1 MTDYKYLRKVKNR
14 LNQYGLEDLTFEKL
28 NYGIN
33 TSAWHICSGNKNF
46 FLKFYISQK
55 NDKRD
60 RLGTEL
66 KFTKLLE
73 NGGFKNIPK
82 ILISNKNENW
92 ALFEWLDGEKIK
104 NPNQKDLEDIINFIK
119 KIQTLKKF
127 EESKKIG
134 EASEACFNLID
145 HKNLIINRLNQL
157 INYSGILGKSW
168 LIFEVLESINKC
180 VNNFQSYF
188 SSNSSKSLSLQKRIL
203 SPSDIGIHNIL
214 KIKNQLYFHDF
225 EYAGWDDPHKLIVD
239 LLIQPENVLSKETS
253 LKLYKSMESFFSL
266 EANLHSLK
274 IYLVLYRA
282 KWVCIILKKFLSNN
296 LSLSDKQ
303 NLLTKSMDYYKKVGF
318 IWDL

>member
-1 MTDYKYLRKVKNR
+1 MIEDNYLIKVKNR
-14 LNQYGLEDLTFEKL
+14 LNQYGLKDLTFDKL

-33 TSAWHICSGNKNF
+33 TSAWQICSGNKNF
-46 FLKFYISQK
+46 FLKFYISSK
-55 NDKRD
+55 NDNRD

-82 ILISNKNENW
+82 ILLCNKEENW

-104 NPNQKDLEDIINFIK
+104 NLNKKDLKDIITFIK

-127 EESKKIG
+127 KESKKIG
-134 EASEACFNLID
+134 NASEACFNLVD

-157 INYSGILGKSW
+157 INYSGILGRSW

-180 VNNFQSYF
+180 ANNFQNYF
-188 SSNSSKSLSLQKRIL
+188 SSNSSNSLSLQKKIL

-225 EYAGWDDPHKLIVD
+225 EYAGWDDPYKLVVD
-239 LLIQPENVLSKETS
+239 LLIQPENVLSKEKS
-253 LKLYKSMESFFSL
+253 LELYKSMESFFSL
-266 EANLHSLK
+266 EANLNWLK

-282 KWVCIILKKFLSNN
+282 KWVCIILKKFLSNE
-296 LSLSDKQ
+296 LSLSDKK
-303 NLLTKSMDYYKKVGF
+303 NLLTKSTDYYKKVGF